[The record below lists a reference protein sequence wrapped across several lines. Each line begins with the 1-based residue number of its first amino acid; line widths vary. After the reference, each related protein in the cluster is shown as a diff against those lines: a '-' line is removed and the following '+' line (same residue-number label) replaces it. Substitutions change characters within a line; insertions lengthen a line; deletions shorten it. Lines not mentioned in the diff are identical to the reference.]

1 MVVLQRK
8 TITKYISLWPL
19 QYTVLSFG
27 LSWLRTELKKIMY
40 DVRRET
46 KPMLDGIS
54 EIEEPDNVR
63 VAKKEIAT
71 ILL

>member
-1 MVVLQRK
+1 
-8 TITKYISLWPL
+8 
-19 QYTVLSFG
+19 
-27 LSWLRTELKKIMY
+27 MY